1 MRKGRLGVWWTV
13 VATATAALTVGVGL
27 AFAQVSPSPYTATI
41 ASGGSAMVEKTVVT
55 PTIPPKV
62 DILFLADTTGSM
74 TGAIDNV
81 KTNAASI
88 LNTVRGAQPDS
99 QFGAAQYRD
108 FDCSDPF
115 AYELTQAI
123 TANLTDAQTGINAWS
138 IGNGCDTP
146 EAQLNALY
154 TIATDPATAFRPGST
169 RIVVWFGDATGND
182 PSGGHTIVPN
192 PPGGD
197 VIPALQAAGIT
208 VIAIPVNAAGDGLDN
223 TGQATAIA
231 NATGGQVLPTT
242 NPSDVANAIL
252 AGLQNL
258 PVTVTPVATCDSGLT
273 ATFDAPSKS
282 GMSGHTFTFQET
294 LSVAANAPDGGT
306 LQCSVDFQLNGVG
319 GAAGF
324 VQQVNIDVPLREADL
339 SIEKL
344 ASPTLVTEG
353 NNVTYTYTV
362 TNHSSDDDP
371 NAVVTDTLPAGLT
384 FVSGSAGCSAVGAA
398 ITCSFGTVG
407 AGATVSKSIVA
418 QVPFG
423 APSSVTN
430 SASVDGDRPDPDTGN
445 NTDSATITVDHNPVN
460 HNPVCTGLEAGPDLW
475 PPNHKYRR
483 VRVRGATDPDGN
495 PLTYVVNHV
504 TQDEPLNA
512 AADGNTNLDAKP
524 GRASNRVW
532 LRAERQGTRNG
543 RVYGIWTTVTDGL
556 GGSCTGTAFVGV
568 PHDQGAHHTP
578 IDSGQLFVDF

>member
-1 MRKGRLGVWWTV
+1 MWSRRLGVLCTIV
-13 VATATAALTVGVGL
+13 ITAIAALAVGVGL
-27 AFAQVSPSPYTATI
+27 ALGQVSPNPYATTI
-41 ASGGSAMVEKTVVT
+41 LSGSSATVEKNVVT
-55 PTIPPKV
+55 PAIPPKV

-81 KTNAASI
+81 KTNSASI
-88 LNTVRGAQPDS
+88 LDSVRGAQPDS

-115 AYELTQAI
+115 AYQLTQAI
-123 TANLTDAQTGINAWS
+123 TANLTDAENGIDAWS

-146 EAQLNALY
+146 EAQLDALF

-169 RIVVWFGDATGND
+169 RIVVWFGDATGHD
-182 PSGGHTIVPN
+182 PSAGHTIIPN

-197 VIPALQAAGIT
+197 VIPALKAAGIT
-208 VIAIPVNAAGDGLDN
+208 VIAIPVNAGGDGLDN

-242 NPSDVANAIL
+242 NPNDVANAIL

-258 PVTVTPVATCDSGLT
+258 PVTVTPVETCDSGLT
-273 ATFDAPSKS
+273 ASFDAASKS
-282 GMSGHTFTFQET
+282 GTSGGTFTFQET
-294 LSVAANAPDGGT
+294 LTVAANAPDGGT
-306 LQCSVDFQLNGVG
+306 LQCNVDFQLNGVAN
-319 GAAGF
+319 AAGF

-339 SIEKL
+339 SIDKS
-344 ASPTLVTEG
+344 AAPALVTEG

-362 TNHSSDDDP
+362 TNLSSDADP
-371 NAVVTDTLPAGLT
+371 NVVVTDALPAGLT
-384 FVSGSAGCSAVGAA
+384 FVSASAGCSAVGLAV
-398 ITCSFGTVG
+398 TCNFGTVA

-418 QVPFG
+418 QIPYG

-430 SASVDGDRPDPDTGN
+430 SASVDGDRPDPDTSN
-445 NTDSATITVDHNPVN
+445 NTDSATITVNQNAVN
-460 HNPVCTGLEAGPDLW
+460 HNPVCTGLVAGPDLW

-504 TQDEPLNA
+504 TQDEPLNG

-568 PHDQGAHHTP
+568 PRDRGAHHTP
-578 IDSGQLFVDF
+578 IDSGQLFLDF